1 MNTPLSESMLSA
13 GFNVETQ
20 QKASASRDFLA
31 ELIPQ
36 SYMTT
41 EEAHTLACGVVQ
53 EW

>member
-1 MNTPLSESMLSA
+1 MNAPLSQTMLPA
-13 GFNVETQ
+13 GFNLETQ
-20 QKASASRDFLA
+20 QKASASRDLLA